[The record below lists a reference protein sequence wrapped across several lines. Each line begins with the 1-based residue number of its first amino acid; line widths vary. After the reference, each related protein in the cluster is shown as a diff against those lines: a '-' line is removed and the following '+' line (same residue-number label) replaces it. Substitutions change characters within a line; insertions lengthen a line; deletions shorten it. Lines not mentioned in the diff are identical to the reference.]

1 MHQPFAPVAAAGYEI
16 FAPGEELP
24 DPKPGDFV
32 LTHGK
37 AWTSRLIRF
46 GQSLRFR
53 GADRRY
59 AHWNHAALIVGTD
72 GAIVEALGAGVKQR
86 NISIYRGTEYHVI
99 RVLASDDD
107 RKQEVRFGK
116 WSLNQPYGW
125 LTISSIAF
133 GLITGGKFTF
143 GFDGQHICSG
153 LVARALERT
162 DALFNRSPTNIMPAD
177 LAKYFLVEPPPP
189 GTPKG
194 TVPAP

>member
-46 GQSLRFR
+46 GQRRRFR
-53 GADRRY
+53 GDYRRY

-72 GAIVEALGAGVKQR
+72 GAIIEALGAGVKQR

-177 LAKYFLVEPPPP
+177 LAKYFQVEPPPP